1 MHMARKLDIDKRKRI
16 LEGAFMAFGKYG
28 YRNTSIKDIAKMASI
43 APGSVYT
50 YFSDK
55 EELFRCTVDEGLNM
69 FNMEVKRIIQLPE
82 SFEIR
87 LIKVID
93 FGYDLLKTVYPIF
106 RGMFEEANRL
116 DLFRK
121 NVANLCH
128 SFEEL
133 FMEGKKQGIVDIPDD
148 KELRTFFVQVIISGI
163 LFSTSIIPPDM
174 LDKSIEE
181 MKQKTKKGLI
191 QTILFKKL
199 VLT

>member
-1 MHMARKLDIDKRKRI
+1 MARKLDDDKRKRI
-16 LEGAFMAFGKYG
+16 LEGAFLAFGKFG
-28 YRNTSIKDIAKMASI
+28 YRNTSIKDIARIASI

-69 FNMEVKRIIQLPE
+69 FNMELKRIIQLPE
-82 SFEIR
+82 SFETR
-87 LIKVID
+87 LTKVMD
-93 FGYDLLKTVYPIF
+93 FGFDLLKTVYPIF

-121 NVANLCH
+121 NVSVLCN
-128 SFEEL
+128 SFGEL
-133 FMEGKKQGIVDIPDD
+133 FMEGKRQGIVDIPDD
-148 KELRTFFVQVIISGI
+148 TDQRNFFVQVIIMGI
-163 LFSTSIIPPDM
+163 LFSTSIIPPEL
-174 LDKSIEE
+174 LDSSIED

-191 QTILFKKL
+191 QTVLFKKL